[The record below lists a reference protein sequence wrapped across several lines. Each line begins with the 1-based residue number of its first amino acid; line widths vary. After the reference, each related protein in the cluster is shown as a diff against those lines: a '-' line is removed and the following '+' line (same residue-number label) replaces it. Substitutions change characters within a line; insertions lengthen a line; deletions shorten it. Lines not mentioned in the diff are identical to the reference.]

1 MKDLSQFV
9 KDNQKFLK
17 LGDGDSFIG
26 KFINYSIGI
35 NRFDPEK
42 ETVNYKLQYKDDDK
56 CVFWNSGR
64 MDVAQAFS
72 KIKPGTMIKI
82 IRLGAEKNNTSYT
95 IVPLN
100 NPVSS
105 FNPDQDAIEPE

>member
-17 LGDGDSFIG
+17 LGDGDSFLG
-26 KFINYSIGI
+26 KYINYSIGI

-56 CVFWNSGR
+56 TVFWNCGR
-64 MDVAQAFS
+64 MDVAQAFA
-72 KIKPGTMIKI
+72 KIKPGSLVRIT
-82 IRLGAEKNNTSYT
+82 RTGSEKNNTSYK
-95 IVPLN
+95 IVPIEGGI
-100 NPVSS
+100 SS
-105 FNPDQDAIEPE
+105 FTPESSDEPPF